1 MNDSTEHPP
10 HETSLHDALHTHV
23 RENGGT
29 AAGPYLVGLADG
41 ALRVA
46 RRRRR
51 LARAGAGLAVAAVVA
66 VGAVAVSEGAT
77 QHAHVVQPAAGDTGD
92 TGNTGNTKKVALLSI
107 LPVTSSTERACTHGS
122 GGYTVDASAT
132 HPAYCIHADRA
143 KGMTDVRV
151 ASAKAGRSTLDG
163 TWQVEVTLGSAD
175 RTRFAALTGSLAS
188 ARPPRN
194 EFAIVIDGKL
204 WGNPTVAS
212 SLTGGRLE
220 IVGAFVGDLTS
231 ATAHDLALRLTTGG
245 RH

>member
-29 AAGPYLVGLADG
+29 ATGPYLVGLADG

-51 LARAGAGLAVAAVVA
+51 LARAGAGVAVAAVVA
-66 VGAVAVSEGAT
+66 VGAVAVADGAT
-77 QHAHVVQPAAGDTGD
+77 QQRAHVVQPA

-107 LPVTSSTERACTHGS
+107 LPVTSSTESTCTRGS

-143 KGMTDVRV
+143 RGMTDVRV

-163 TWQVEVTLGSAD
+163 TWQVDVTLGSAD
-175 RTRFAALTGSLAS
+175 RTRFAALTGSIAS
-188 ARPPRN
+188 APPPRN

-204 WGNPTVAS
+204 WGNPSVTS